1 LFAKEIALSLHNE
14 IVSVYNYMA
23 SINHYSFIDVF
34 LAIRTHGKNF
44 CSVDGAFVLR

>member
-14 IVSVYNYMA
+14 IVGVYNYMA
-23 SINHYSFIDVF
+23 SINHYYFINVF
-34 LAIRTHGKNF
+34 PTIRTYGKIL